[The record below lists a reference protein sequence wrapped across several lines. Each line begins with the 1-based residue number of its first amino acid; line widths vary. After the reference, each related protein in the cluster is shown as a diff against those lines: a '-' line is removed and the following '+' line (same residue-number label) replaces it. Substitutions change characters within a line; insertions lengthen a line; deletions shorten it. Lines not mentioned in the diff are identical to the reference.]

1 MILLTSSTVTGAKWP
16 NSELIGLCTGGMI
29 RLRVVDSLP
38 VTSRA
43 MRTSFWVK
51 KRLNSKQ
58 SFLVSRGLGDVLRS
72 SECKSSRLQLD
83 VRNLSLRRRHL
94 VIAYEVKAAIGVI
107 AGNTVWSM
115 PERLECEVLHK
126 VRYINTLT
134 FTYLPI
140 VSYHIRHL
148 ANVSAG
154 WSLIRR
160 VFEC

>member
-134 FTYLPI
+134 LLLTPTLTRTLTR
-140 VSYHIRHL
+140 HIRSK
-148 ANVSAG
+148 SAFVLMRI
-154 WSLIRR
+154 S
-160 VFEC
+160 F